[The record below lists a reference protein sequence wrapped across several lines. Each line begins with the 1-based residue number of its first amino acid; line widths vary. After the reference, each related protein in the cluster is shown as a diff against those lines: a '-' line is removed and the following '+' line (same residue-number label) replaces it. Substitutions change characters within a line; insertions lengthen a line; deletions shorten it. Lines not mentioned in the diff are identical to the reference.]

1 MHEWTNECR
10 CYHPIS
16 WMRKLRLM
24 ETLPS
29 LIGLC
34 GCLLTAPVCPLL
46 CSRRL
51 AAERDSGKGQASSQE
66 SSPSLE
72 PQEHLTF
79 HRDPAPGTELRAWWA
94 WCHLVPHSHPLLI
107 SEKET
112 EAQSTERLGWSHGKV
127 GLQTEGHA
135 TTAGLPSAGTLMT
148 CGPVTDSVG
157 HRIASELKWSQK
169 S

>member
-1 MHEWTNECR
+1 MNAAVIIPFLGWGNWG
-10 CYHPIS
+10 S
-16 WMRKLRLM
+16 V

-66 SSPSLE
+66 SSPSRE

-79 HRDPAPGTELRAWWA
+79 YRDPAPGTELRAWWA

-112 EAQSTERLGWSHGKV
+112 EAQSTRAPWVKSWQSRTANRRSWDHCRSSLSRHSDDLWACDRLCETQDCLW
-127 GLQTEGHA
+127 A
-135 TTAGLPSAGTLMT
+135 
-148 CGPVTDSVG
+148 
-157 HRIASELKWSQK
+157 
-169 S
+169 